1 MKRVVIA
8 SWVLSFEAAA
18 GPRDLSAAQ
27 ACIAQAAERAD
38 LSGVV
43 SVALPDG
50 TATHARGILAGPG
63 SRELRADDRFNVGS
77 AGKMFTA
84 VAVAQL
90 ADEGR
95 LRLGD
100 KIGRWV
106 EGLTPEAAGV
116 TLEQLLTHTSG
127 LGNYFTPDNLS
138 AIQRARSLSELKP
151 LVERDEPA
159 FAEGARFAYSNSG
172 YLLLGLAVEGA
183 SGMPYDRYLREHVF
197 APAGMI
203 ATGLEADGPSGH
215 AVGMTAHGGN
225 DPPASA
231 RELHRA
237 ADAGLRGGPAGGAFS
252 TAKDLQRFLAAL
264 VAGKLVKPETFR
276 RMTSPLVVASP
287 AKDGKPQLAYGLGF
301 GVGSVEGHRWFGHN
315 GGAPGVNVEVAF
327 FPDAGAGV
335 VVLSNRDPPTATRV
349 AREVRELAWGGCAG
363 S

>member
-1 MKRVVIA
+1 MKRAVIA
-8 SWVLSFEAAA
+8 SWVLSFEAVA
-18 GPRDLSAAQ
+18 GPRNLSSAQ
-27 ACIAQAAERAD
+27 ACIARAADRAD

-50 TATHARGILAGPG
+50 TATHARGILAEPG
-63 SRELRADDRFNVGS
+63 SRELHADDRFNLGS

-84 VAVAQL
+84 VAIAQL
-90 ADEGR
+90 ADAGR
-95 LRLGD
+95 LRLED
-100 KIGRWV
+100 EIGRWV
-106 EGLTPEAAGV
+106 KGLTPEAARV

-127 LGNYFTPDNLS
+127 LGNYFTPDNLDV
-138 AIQRARSLSELKP
+138 IRRARSLSELKP
-151 LVERDEPA
+151 LVEMDKPA
-159 FAEGARFAYSNSG
+159 FKPGARFAYSNSG

-203 ATGLEADGPSGH
+203 ATGLEADGPPGH
-215 AVGMTAHGGN
+215 AVGMTAHAGN
-225 DPPASA
+225 DPSRSTP
-231 RELHRA
+231 ELRRA

-264 VAGKLVKPETFR
+264 VAGKLVSSETFR
-276 RMTSPLVVASP
+276 RMTSPLVVAAP
-287 AKDGKPQLAYGLGF
+287 AKDGRPQLAYGLGF
-301 GVGSVEGHRWFGHN
+301 GVGSVERHHWFGHN

-335 VVLSNRDPPTATRV
+335 VVLSNRDPPTASRV
-349 AREVRELAWGGCAG
+349 AHEVRELAWGGCGG